1 VFPVNTLDPPH
12 DLEFVRRCIYG
23 VIRRRHQVGLP
34 NLRQGRRAIVIDVQV
49 KMTDGLNV
57 PLSSRA
63 CLGFQSVHSD
73 VDVAC
78 LFFILVLEPFLSGSS
93 RDPFSSRDTLD
104 RFARTAVADQ
114 DGNPIR
120 RMKVCTDV
128 FAC

>member
-1 VFPVNTLDPPH
+1 
-12 DLEFVRRCIYG
+12 
-23 VIRRRHQVGLP
+23 
-34 NLRQGRRAIVIDVQV
+34 
-49 KMTDGLNV
+49 MTDGLNV

-73 VDVAC
+73 VYVAC

-120 RMKVCTDV
+120 RMKVCTNV
-128 FAC
+128 LACCVVLHVSTFVLRHSDSSCVWYIS